1 MILFLQYR
9 FVNLFSLT
17 IARLEVTGEGNF
29 SMWEYLFSV
38 HTGLGWVGGAAGLTG
53 DLLYIILIILVVC
66 SLPCVRRKGF
76 FEIFYWTHNLFF
88 PWFILLILHATHF
101 WIWFILPAVLY
112 ILERILRSKL
122 IKLARYGR
130 TYIQKGFLLPSR
142 VS

>member
-1 MILFLQYR
+1 MGVPILGAHW
-9 FVNLFSLT
+9 S
-17 IARLEVTGEGNF
+17 
-29 SMWEYLFSV
+29 
-38 HTGLGWVGGAAGLTG
+38 AAGLTG
-53 DLLYIILIILVVC
+53 DLLYAILIILVVC

-142 VS
+142 VCWTSTMQLILGACMLSVAHVSLATSLREI